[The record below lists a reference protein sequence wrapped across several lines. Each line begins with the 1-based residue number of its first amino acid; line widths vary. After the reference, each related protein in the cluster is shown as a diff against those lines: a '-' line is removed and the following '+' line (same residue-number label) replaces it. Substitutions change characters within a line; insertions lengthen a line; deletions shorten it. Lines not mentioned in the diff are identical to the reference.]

1 MAMQAVSTIGTGIAV
16 ALLAVGGA
24 YLGAFWDNLF
34 GDSGAPAPVIAL
46 TRTVELPPVSVPIY
60 QDRARV
66 GYCVV
71 TASVDLPNGYSDE
84 DFQMAVTSV
93 ANSMLRKLSVVAV
106 GEDVPALCAAQLDQA
121 PDAYTIVKSE
131 YFQTVRAVPGAS

>member
-1 MAMQAVSTIGTGIAV
+1 MQAVSTIGTGIAV

-24 YLGAFWDNLF
+24 YLGTFWDNLF
-34 GDSGAPAPVIAL
+34 GDEGAPAPVIAL

-60 QDRARV
+60 QESARV
-66 GYCVV
+66 GYCVL

-84 DFQMAVTSV
+84 EFQMAITSV
-93 ANSMLRKLSVVAV
+93 ADFMLRNLSVVAA
-106 GEDVPALCAAQLDQA
+106 GEDVPALCAAQIDKALDV
-121 PDAYTIVKSE
+121 YTIVKSE

>member
-1 MAMQAVSTIGTGIAV
+1 MQAVSTIGTGLAV

-34 GDSGAPAPVIAL
+34 GDNGAPAPVIAL
-46 TRTVELPPVSVPIY
+46 TRTVQLPPVSVPIY

-71 TASVDLPNGYSDE
+71 SASVDLPNGYSDD
-84 DFQMAVTSV
+84 DFQMALTSV
-93 ANSMLRKLSVVAV
+93 ADSMLRQLSVVAA
-106 GEDVPALCAAQLDQA
+106 GEDVPALCAAQLDKTLG
-121 PDAYTIVKSE
+121 DYTIVKSE
-131 YFQTVRAVPGAS
+131 YFATVRAVPGAS